1 MQRETY
7 KSDDNS
13 KTNCRTLNKHV
24 HPRSV
29 RYCKK
34 GLCAVS
40 VYITTIQPQTQPHGV
55 IRERVER
62 RAVLFL
68 PLHRAAWPNRERA
81 VSSQTTSARVSP
93 ETLGHSP
100 LSCAVRY
107 VALPSAATRRE
118 PENSEK
124 NPTFNVSTQI
134 SSNSRPAS
142 ILSHQ
147 YHILIRARP
156 DRRPG
161 RDPPPWGPGSC
172 TPRGA
177 AGSGPGG
184 GLRNQRSSCSPNGSG
199 RPPSHP
205 HSPRRE

>member
-1 MQRETY
+1 MTSTEVRGKARKNMDFQRYIDKKVMQRETY

-68 PLHRAAWPNRERA
+68 PLHRAAWPDRERA
-81 VSSQTTSARVSP
+81 VSSQTTSARVP
-93 ETLGHSP
+93 
-100 LSCAVRY
+100 
-107 VALPSAATRRE
+107 
-118 PENSEK
+118 
-124 NPTFNVSTQI
+124 
-134 SSNSRPAS
+134 
-142 ILSHQ
+142 
-147 YHILIRARP
+147 
-156 DRRPG
+156 
-161 RDPPPWGPGSC
+161 
-172 TPRGA
+172 
-177 AGSGPGG
+177 
-184 GLRNQRSSCSPNGSG
+184 
-199 RPPSHP
+199 
-205 HSPRRE
+205 